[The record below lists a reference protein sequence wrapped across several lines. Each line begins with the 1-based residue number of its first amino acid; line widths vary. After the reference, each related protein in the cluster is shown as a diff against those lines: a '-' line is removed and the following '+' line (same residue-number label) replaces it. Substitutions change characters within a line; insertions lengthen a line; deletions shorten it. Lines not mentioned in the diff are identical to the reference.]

1 MLISLPSFHLISP
14 IFASLLT
21 VSWWAYWQRQWENL
35 SHEQDA
41 PEVPTTGST
50 LLLIQLEGMPAPTRD
65 GLMNHPFSVLKL
77 FLPIVHYILCS
88 LFCWRV
94 SFKRSPPLSFPH
106 GQIFLLKWIS
116 PISIETFCFS
126 HFRKKRKI
134 KKKFS
139 WPHYWFKFLSL
150 CCLLQQN
157 SQVVFFYSHCL
168 PFILSSLIFIP
179 IRLFPWSTSG
189 SFSFQYK
196 F

>member
-21 VSWWAYWQRQWENL
+21 VSWWAYWQLQWENL

-50 LLLIQLEGMPAPTRD
+50 RLLIQLEGIPALTRD

-116 PISIETFCFS
+116 PISTETFCFS

-134 KKKFS
+134 KKKI
-139 WPHYWFKFLSL
+139 
-150 CCLLQQN
+150 LLTPLLIQALIPL
-157 SQVVFFYSHCL
+157 L
-168 PFILSSLIFIP
+168 PFTAKFPSSLFLFTLSSIYSQ
-179 IRLFPWSTSG
+179 LFDIHSN
-189 SFSFQYK
+189 
-196 F
+196 